1 VGNDGAAV
9 GVANNTTMNVYG
21 ILIAINQRAVNGVL
35 YNGDSGLRGLCED
48 LCERLNRAG
57 N

>member
-1 VGNDGAAV
+1 VGNDGAAA
-9 GVANNTTMNVYG
+9 GVANNTTMNVYD

-35 YNGDSGLRGLCED
+35 YNGDAGLRGLCED